1 MLEGQRHL
9 ENRSKSDDFENL
21 TAPGRLSVKA
31 LSQSANSLGC
41 TSGSWRIWSLS
52 DGYVDLSAEFLKYP
66 NNKACSQTEPP
77 QRDASMVRLS
87 VNCFLFD
94 RSGMDRVLID
104 CGAGGSWEPSMG
116 HLVETLA
123 EAGIDTSSITIVA
136 LTHAHGDHINGLLMP
151 DGLRAFNGLTKIV
164 IAEDA
169 VEEFLAEPGL
179 EEFRS
184 LLAPVNGGDR
194 LADHLLAVDIPGH
207 APGHMGYLL
216 NTDEDDVLFCG
227 DLIHVPAA
235 QFSRPE
241 LTWAY
246 DDDEAMARASRI
258 KLLQDAAN
266 AHTWLAGA
274 HLGRPGIGRVVEDGQ
289 GYAFIPAA

>member
-1 MLEGQRHL
+1 VE
-9 ENRSKSDDFENL
+9 
-21 TAPGRLSVKA
+21 A
-31 LSQSANSLGC
+31 LSQSANTLGC
-41 TSGSWRIWSLS
+41 ASGSWRIWSLS
-52 DGYVDLSAEFLKYP
+52 DGYVDLPAGSLRYP
-66 NNKACSQTEPP
+66 NNKVCRQTEPP
-77 QRDASMVRLS
+77 QRDSSLVRLS

-104 CGAGGSWEPSMG
+104 CGAGGSWDPSMG
-116 HLVETLA
+116 HLVEAMA
-123 EAGIDTSSITIVA
+123 EAGIDMSSITMIA

-151 DGLRAFNGLTKIV
+151 DGRRAFNGLRKIV
-164 IAEDA
+164 IGEDA
-169 VEEFLAEPGL
+169 VEEFLAEPVL

-184 LLAPVNGGDR
+184 LLAPVYGGDR
-194 LADHLLAVDIPGH
+194 LAAHLLAVDIPGH
-207 APGHMGYLL
+207 ARGHMGYLL

-274 HLGRPGIGRVVEDGQ
+274 HLGRSGIGRVVEEGQ
-289 GYAFIPAA
+289 GYAFIPVA